1 MKTIEPE
8 EYPNNT
14 QTSEVLAEPDRTLK
28 DNNLDEPV
36 EDLKENSEIYS
47 MLMGLVTI
55 ETQVTSRSLTHKKQ
69 SAESTDCT

>member
-14 QTSEVLAEPDRTLK
+14 QTSEVLAEPDRTLE
-28 DNNLDEPV
+28 DNNFDELV
-36 EDLKENSEIYS
+36 EDLKEYS
-47 MLMGLVTI
+47 DSYSILMGLVTI